1 MNGVITTVGTTSMFI
16 HVEITDGE
24 TEPLF
29 NGKGASSLVGRI
41 KESSV
46 CVADGGRIPGCPC
59 DSDSLCM
66 TKCSCSTAGCGGTC
80 EIPTFPIGVFDPDGP
95 QDLMLTVADSGNRN
109 MDNVLAFEPA
119 FYGTTQAAGSLL
131 YGKSSQNTMLIH
143 PSTRSGHIDSDLA
156 VTNVDSFTL
165 NLGELTMIT
174 GVVLMAAPAPEVRA
188 AYNYVKNDDGVIWGP
203 APDYQGC
210 QAQCDICNL
219 EEDDSDPDTITC
231 RCRSWTYDSHQTMC
245 GLSRVFHPDRSNYAG
260 SIFTSGHPSGE
271 WDGTNNVPRGEKI
284 ESFRVTYT
292 DKNGNTG
299 VTIKSLVEIDHANP
313 RFPVPLAASF
323 EEQGHRKKVILC

>member
-1 MNGVITTVGTTSMFI
+1 
-16 HVEITDGE
+16 
-24 TEPLF
+24 
-29 NGKGASSLVGRI
+29 
-41 KESSV
+41 
-46 CVADGGRIPGCPC
+46 
-59 DSDSLCM
+59 
-66 TKCSCSTAGCGGTC
+66 
-80 EIPTFPIGVFDPDGP
+80 
-95 QDLMLTVADSGNRN
+95 

-156 VTNVDSFTL
+156 VTNVDSFTV

-219 EEDDSDPDTITC
+219 EEDDSDPAD
-231 RCRSWTYDSHQTMC
+231 
-245 GLSRVFHPDRSNYAG
+245 
-260 SIFTSGHPSGE
+260 IFVSK
-271 WDGTNNVPRGEKI
+271 V
-284 ESFRVTYT
+284 
-292 DKNGNTG
+292 
-299 VTIKSLVEIDHANP
+299 
-313 RFPVPLAASF
+313 AASL
-323 EEQGHRKKVILC
+323 ESLCNEDRALLMLGVESQGLILINNWNLKCEIVQNSAKYI